1 MTRPE
6 PFATFGAMRPLPT
19 TDTDLS
25 GRARWIA
32 TAGWFILLLSAGSAL
47 LPLYGKAHSSKIIGT
62 LLVVAGL
69 TEIFAGSLRH
79 ETRRLAM
86 LAGAI
91 TTLAG
96 ILFATDPA
104 THFLSTLS
112 IIAGWLFLRSFVLI
126 WAARLE
132 HGSVR
137 TWTGLSAL
145 TDLVLALILAVGLS
159 IATVVVSLFGAT
171 PPMIAS
177 FAWILAASFIATAML
192 LLEVASCA
200 RAAEDV

>member
-1 MTRPE
+1 MT
-6 PFATFGAMRPLPT
+6 TLPKHS
-19 TDTDLS
+19 TDLP
-25 GRARWIA
+25 GRAKSIA

-47 LPLYGKAHSSKIIGT
+47 LPLYGKEHSSLIIGT
-62 LLVVAGL
+62 LLVLAGL
-69 TEIFAGSLRH
+69 TEIFAGTLRH

-86 LAGAI
+86 LAGAL
-91 TTLAG
+91 TVLAG
-96 ILFATDPA
+96 VLFATDNA

-112 IIAGWLFLRSFVLI
+112 IVAGWLFLRSILLML
-126 WAARLE
+126 AARLE
-132 HGSVR
+132 SGSVR
-137 TWTGLSAL
+137 TWTGIAAA

-159 IATVVVSLFGAT
+159 IATLIVSLFGAT

-200 RAAEDV
+200 RDAENV

>member
-1 MTRPE
+1 M
-6 PFATFGAMRPLPT
+6 APLPT
-19 TDTDLS
+19 TATDLP

-32 TAGWFILLLSAGSAL
+32 RAGWFILLLSAGSAL
-47 LPLYGKAHSSKIIGT
+47 LPLYGKTHGSAIIAT
-62 LLVVAGL
+62 LLALAGV

-91 TTLAG
+91 TTLAA
-96 ILFATDPA
+96 ILFATGSA

-112 IIAGWLFLRSFVLI
+112 IIAGWLFLRSIVLI
-126 WAARLE
+126 LAARLE

-137 TWTGLSAL
+137 SWTALSAA
-145 TDLVLALILAVGLS
+145 TDFVLALVLVVGLS
-159 IATVVVSLFGAT
+159 IATLIVTLFGAT
-171 PPMIAS
+171 PQMIAS
-177 FAWILAASFIATAML
+177 FAWVLALSFIATAML